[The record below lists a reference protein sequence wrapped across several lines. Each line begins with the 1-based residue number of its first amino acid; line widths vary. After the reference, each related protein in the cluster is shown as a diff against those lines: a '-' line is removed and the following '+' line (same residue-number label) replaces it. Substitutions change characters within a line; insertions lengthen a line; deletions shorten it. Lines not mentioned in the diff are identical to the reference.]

1 MGGRIPD
8 SIRLQAIR
16 KWLEGGS
23 RDKIAQELQ
32 RSQGAVS
39 DIIKDAAKND
49 PQYPLLRE
57 VAVKIKNQG
66 MDIESFAPL
75 VRLRAILRD
84 KGVLT
89 GSTGKE
95 NLELMQDRFEA
106 SVVIMEEF
114 LFHKGLSIEDFFSLV
129 TNMYNLADKVGVQLN
144 EFPAYVEEL
153 KVIIDVLRK
162 ELSQKEK
169 KNQDFLNDNKKTL
182 ELVQEYIANKPIL
195 VTVENLKEKLADT
208 EGKLADTE
216 GKLANAE
223 KRIRELEE
231 LDNERRS
238 NDLGKQNMGSVFETE
253 LEKATEELL
262 PNMDMTY
269 SLNTLKDVL
278 KNPSRYMGV
287 INRMS
292 DLYDGYRAIQH
303 AN

>member
-1 MGGRIPD
+1 
-8 SIRLQAIR
+8 
-16 KWLEGGS
+16 
-23 RDKIAQELQ
+23 LQ

-75 VRLRAILRD
+75 VRLLAILRD

-153 KVIIDVLRK
+153 KVNIDVLRK

-169 KNQDFLNDNKKTL
+169 KKQDFLNDNKKTL

-208 EGKLADTE
+208 EGKLA
-216 GKLANAE
+216 NAE

-231 LDNERRS
+231 SDNERRS
-238 NDLGKQNMGSVFETE
+238 NNLGKQNMGSVFETE

-269 SLNTLKDVL
+269 SLNMLKDVL

>member
-16 KWLEGGS
+16 KWLEGES
-23 RDKIAQELQ
+23 RDKIARELQ

-89 GSTGKE
+89 GSTGNE

-153 KVIIDVLRK
+153 KVNIDVLRK
-162 ELSQKEK
+162 ELRQKEK

-208 EGKLADTE
+208 EGKLA
-216 GKLANAE
+216 NAE

-231 LDNERRS
+231 PDNERRS
-238 NDLGKQNMGSVFETE
+238 NDLGKQNIGSVFETE

-269 SLNTLKDVL
+269 SLNMLKDVL

>member
-1 MGGRIPD
+1 
-8 SIRLQAIR
+8 
-16 KWLEGGS
+16 
-23 RDKIAQELQ
+23 
-32 RSQGAVS
+32 
-39 DIIKDAAKND
+39 
-49 PQYPLLRE
+49 
-57 VAVKIKNQG
+57 
-66 MDIESFAPL
+66 
-75 VRLRAILRD
+75 
-84 KGVLT
+84 
-89 GSTGKE
+89 
-95 NLELMQDRFEA
+95 
-106 SVVIMEEF
+106 MEEF

-153 KVIIDVLRK
+153 KVNIDVLRK

-169 KNQDFLNDNKKTL
+169 KKQDFLNDNKKTL

-208 EGKLADTE
+208 EGKLA
-216 GKLANAE
+216 NAE

-231 LDNERRS
+231 SDNERRS
-238 NDLGKQNMGSVFETE
+238 NNLGKQNMGSVFETE

-269 SLNTLKDVL
+269 SLNMLKDVL

>member
-8 SIRLQAIR
+8 SIRLQAVR

-32 RSQGAVS
+32 ISQGAVS
-39 DIIKDAAKND
+39 GIIKDAAND

-153 KVIIDVLRK
+153 KFNIDVLRK

-208 EGKLADTE
+208 EGKLA
-216 GKLANAE
+216 NAE

-231 LDNERRS
+231 SDNERRS

-269 SLNTLKDVL
+269 SLNMFKDVL